1 MFYTGCVL
9 LCLLVHTLIDTVG
22 IPIATSR
29 LVQTGLRAKF
39 LRQGIET
46 TEDPVQKNCIC
57 SQIYDPVC
65 ASNNQSYNNLCL
77 MECQN
82 KPGTVSMVH
91 EGKCIPFRRYIA
103 FRKYL
108 H

>member
-9 LCLLVHTLIDTVG
+9 LCLLVHTLIDTVA
-22 IPIATSR
+22 IPIARSR

-39 LRQGIET
+39 LRQGVET
-46 TEDPVQKNCIC
+46 TEDPEDPAQKNCIC

-77 MECQN
+77 MSE
-82 KPGTVSMVH
+82 
-91 EGKCIPFRRYIA
+91 
-103 FRKYL
+103 
-108 H
+108 